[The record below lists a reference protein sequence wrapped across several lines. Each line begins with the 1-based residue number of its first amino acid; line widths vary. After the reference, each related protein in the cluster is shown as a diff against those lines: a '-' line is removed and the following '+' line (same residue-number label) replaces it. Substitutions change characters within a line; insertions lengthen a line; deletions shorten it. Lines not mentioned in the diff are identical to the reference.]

1 MVKPVAIFDLDSTL
15 LEGDC
20 EFLWVEFLA
29 KRGLVDEPYVKQVQI
44 FAQEYLEGTLNYADF
59 EYHLQKPL
67 LHRSAAEGQDLVG
80 AFLAGIEQYFRPFM
94 LQRLAEHRRQGCAAI
109 LATAANSL
117 LAQPI
122 AQKLGM
128 DTFICTQMEV
138 IDGIPTGK
146 IVGFPP
152 FREGKVEKIKTWM
165 AEQPVTLCGSW
176 AYCDSY
182 NDMPIL
188 NLVENP
194 VAVTPD
200 ENLRRTAQEKG
211 WPILEKAAQAL

>member
-20 EFLWVEFLA
+20 EILWVKYLA

-59 EYHLQKPL
+59 EYHLQIPL
-67 LHRSAAEGQDLVG
+67 LHRSAAEGKELIDG
-80 AFLAGIEQYFRPFM
+80 FLAGIEEYFRPFM
-94 LQRLAEHRRQGCAAI
+94 LEHVEDHRRQGYATI

-122 AQKLGM
+122 AKKLGM
-128 DTFICTQMEV
+128 DTFICTWMEV

-146 IVGFPP
+146 IIGFPP
-152 FREGKVEKIKTWM
+152 FREGKVEKIKAWM
-165 AEQPVTLCGSW
+165 AEQPVTLTESW
-176 AYCDSY
+176 AYSDSY

-188 NLVENP
+188 NLVEHP

-200 ENLRRTAQEKG
+200 DNLRRAAQEKG
-211 WPILEKAAQAL
+211 WPILEKNS